1 MEGYLEPPNG
11 IPCDATRKTT
21 RFEYQTIYSHAS
33 WGVFWSVL
41 NHVQMTSIRRQ
52 PFGAGNTP
60 PSVSAFLSSCCCTDE
75 SPRYWK
81 WHGHWLK
88 PQLGNPGPI
97 GKRNSNPPV
106 CDSAKLG
113 FHLKRN
119 KNNSGLKCW
128 CWLTWL
134 TTPQHVVSSASPFS
148 VVLYWSVALAAA
160 LNRPVEISQKFSR
173 LKSVI
178 FSLNRHNLLQYHH
191 FWTDPSL
198 NCFTRPQIKHTNV
211 PYIATPK

>member
-21 RFEYQTIYSHAS
+21 RFEYQAIYSHPS

-60 PSVSAFLSSCCCTDE
+60 PSVSAFLSSCCCADE

-88 PQLGNPGPI
+88 PQLGNPGRI

-113 FHLKRN
+113 LHLKRN

-128 CWLTWL
+128 SWL
-134 TTPQHVVSSASPFS
+134 TTPQHVVSSASPTGGSFFLIS
-148 VVLYWSVALAAA
+148 GLGHSSQ
-160 LNRPVEISQKFSR
+160 PTEISQKTAVWKVSFSR
-173 LKSVI
+173 
-178 FSLNRHNLLQYHH
+178 
-191 FWTDPSL
+191 
-198 NCFTRPQIKHTNV
+198 
-211 PYIATPK
+211 